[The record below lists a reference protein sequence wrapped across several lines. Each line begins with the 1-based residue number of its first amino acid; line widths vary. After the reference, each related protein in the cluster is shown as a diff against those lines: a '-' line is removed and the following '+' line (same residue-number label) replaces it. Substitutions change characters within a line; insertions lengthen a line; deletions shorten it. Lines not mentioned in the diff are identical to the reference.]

1 MFSLVGSRALILCF
15 YLDGAIIF
23 YILGVFFSPLLASIM
38 NLLRVLMQFWY
49 KKKNTFYI
57 H

>member
-23 YILGVFFSPLLASIM
+23 FIFWVFFSSTFSLYNEFASCSDA
-38 NLLRVLMQFWY
+38 VL
-49 KKKNTFYI
+49 I
-57 H
+57 